1 MLNPYSLK
9 LYQDTYFLPNEN
21 YSQWV
26 DRMTIDRLDTGYE
39 VIDPMGNDIEFLK
52 RMKEYILKQWFHPAT
67 PISSNLGS
75 NRGLPISCFVRE
87 VEDSKEGIFFAFNEA
102 FFLGS
107 EGTGIGT
114 KWSDVRPI
122 GSPIA
127 NGIKGSSS
135 GIIPFIAISDR
146 ATLAVSQGGI
156 RRAAEAVYLDVSH
169 PEIEE
174 FINIRKPD
182 REQNR
187 SCPNIHHAVI
197 LTDEFMEAVEYRSLF
212 NLIDPKT
219 KEVVKQVDAFKLFCS
234 ILDVRTRFQGEPYLF
249 FKDNANRNKAELYRI
264 KNREIKLSN
273 LCTEINLHTEY
284 GKSNVCCLGSINLEK
299 YDEFKD
305 ELEQLVKD
313 SLMYLDYILDCFV
326 SKVNKFGLD
335 EYPKVKKEE
344 KYQAFKRTLVGV
356 AEDRPLGLGV
366 MGFHSLLQQKSIAF
380 EDLNAIS
387 LNDVIFDSIHRAV
400 KAYERE
406 CKKEG
411 LPPCRLT
418 TYDEY
423 YRNATHTAIAPTM
436 SISNLCNFTSQ
447 GIEPIMSNFYTKKLK
462 QGSFQIKNPY
472 LDKVLKEIA
481 KENGYTDTWVEDRW
495 RDIANDGGSV
505 QNLDCL
511 DEHQKRV
518 FKTAFEINQFSII
531 NLASRRQKYIDQG
544 QSVNLFFKAG
554 ESVKYIYDVHIKA
567 WKGGLNALYYQRSLA
582 ESRVKSTNTRQVIEV
597 KECEVCQ

>member
-1 MLNPYSLK
+1 MINPNSLK
-9 LYQDTYFLPNEN
+9 LYQETYFLPNED
-21 YSQWV
+21 YSSWV
-26 DRMTIDRLDTGYE
+26 DRMTIDRIKTDTL
-39 VIDPMGNDIEFLK
+39 VLDPMGTDLEFLK
-52 RMKEYILKQWFHPAT
+52 RMKKYISNQWFHPAT
-67 PISSNLGS
+67 PIASNLGS

-87 VEDSKEGIFFAFNEA
+87 VEDSKDEIFFAFNEA

-114 KWSDVRPI
+114 LWSDVRPV

-127 NGIKGSSS
+127 DGIKGSSS
-135 GIIPFIAISDR
+135 GIIPFIAVSDR

-156 RRAAEAVYLDVSH
+156 RRAAEAVYLDISH

-197 LTDEFMEAVEYRSLF
+197 ITDEFMKAVESRSMF

-219 KEVVKQVDAFKLFCS
+219 KQVVKEIDAFKLFCS

-249 FKDNANRNKAELYRI
+249 FKDNANKNKSKLY
-264 KNREIKLSN
+264 KDTNKEIRLSN
-273 LCTEINLHTEY
+273 LCTEINLHTDY
-284 GKSNVCCLGSINLEK
+284 DKSNVCCLGSINLEK
-299 YDEFKD
+299 FDEFSN
-305 ELEQLVKD
+305 EFEQLVKD
-313 SLMYLDYILDCFV
+313 SLRYLDHILDCFV
-326 SKVNKFGLD
+326 IRVLGFENG
-335 EYPKVKKEE
+335 KEE
-344 KYQAFKRTLVGV
+344 AFTRSLKGIK
-356 AEDRPLGLGV
+356 EDRPLGLGV
-366 MGFHSLLQQKSIAF
+366 MGFHSLLQKHSIAF
-380 EDLNAIS
+380 EDLNAS
-387 LNDVIFDSIHRAV
+387 SFNDIIFNRMNEAV
-400 KAYERE
+400 KAYEKE
-406 CKKEG
+406 CKEDRY
-411 LPPCRLT
+411 LPPCKLASQ
-418 TYDEY
+418 ENY
-423 YRNATHTAIAPTM
+423 YRNATHIAIAPTM

-447 GIEPIMSNFYTKKLK
+447 GIEPFMSNFYTKKLK

-472 LDKVLKEIA
+472 LDKVLKDIA

-511 DEHQKRV
+511 NEHQKRV

-531 NLASRRQKYIDQG
+531 TLAARRQKYIDQG
-544 QSVNLFFKAG
+544 QSINLFFRAG

-567 WKGGLNALYYQRSLA
+567 WQRGLNALYYQRSLA
-582 ESRVKSTNTRQVIEV
+582 ESRVKSSNTRQVIEV

>member
-1 MLNPYSLK
+1 MLNEYSLK

-21 YSQWV
+21 YYQWV
-26 DRMTIDRLDTGYE
+26 DRMTIDRLNTSHE
-39 VIDPMGNDIEFLK
+39 VIDPMGDDIEFLK

-67 PISSNLGS
+67 PIASNLGS
-75 NRGLPISCFVRE
+75 DRGLPISCFVRE
-87 VEDSKEGIFFAFNEA
+87 VEDSKEGIFYSFNEA

-114 KWSDVRPI
+114 KWSDVRPV

-127 NGIKGSSS
+127 NGVKGSSS

-146 ATLAVSQGGI
+146 TTLAVSQGGI
-156 RRAAEAVYLDVSH
+156 RRAAEAVYLDISH

-197 LTDEFMEAVEYRSLF
+197 LTDEFMKKVESRSLF
-212 NLIDPKT
+212 SLIDPKT

-234 ILDVRTRFQGEPYLF
+234 ILDVRSRFQGEPYLF
-249 FKDNANRNKAELYRI
+249 FKDNANRNKAKLYKY
-264 KNREIKLSN
+264 KNKNIKLSN

-284 GKSNVCCLGSINLEK
+284 DKSNVCCLGSINLEK
-299 YDEFKD
+299 YEEFKD

-313 SLMYLDYILDCFV
+313 SLRYLDHILDCFV
-326 SKVNKFGLD
+326 IKVTKYNLDKF
-335 EYPKVKKEE
+335 K
-344 KYQAFKRTLVGV
+344 AFSRALKGI

-380 EDLNAIS
+380 EDLNAIA
-387 LNDVIFDSIHRAV
+387 LNDIIFESIYKAV
-400 KAYERE
+400 RAYEND
-406 CKKEG
+406 CVNFYG
-411 LPPCRLT
+411 LPPCKLADYYT
-418 TYDEY
+418 Y
-423 YRNATHTAIAPTM
+423 YRNATHIAIAPTM

-472 LDKVLKEIA
+472 LDKILKEIA
-481 KENGYTDTWVEDRW
+481 KENNYTDTWVEDRW
-495 RDIANDGGSV
+495 KDIANDGGSV
-505 QNLDCL
+505 QNLKCL
-511 DEHQKRV
+511 DEHQKKV

-567 WKGGLNALYYQRSLA
+567 WKDGLNALYYQRSLA